1 MANIYSQKQ
10 KWKFV
15 LLILAFSIGI
25 ASLLYTNILV
35 RRLAAEERKSVE
47 IWAKATRELAKSDL
61 EDDVSFMNEVIIRN
75 NTIPVIL
82 TDENFNIHYV
92 RNLDEE
98 RSGLDSL
105 SLGAKRY
112 NENLSYLQSEL
123 EKMQSKNDPIEIS
136 IVEGT
141 KNYIFYNDSI
151 ILKNLMYYPLIQL
164 AVIILFFLMSYYAFN
179 TSRKAEQNQVWLG
192 MSKETAHQLGTP
204 ISSLLAWVEYL
215 KLKNVDE
222 SIVGEMQKD
231 VSRLETIT
239 ERFSKIGSAP
249 VLSPTNLY
257 EIVVESVNYIKTR
270 TSGEI
275 NYRIIYEDQHEL
287 NLPLNLALFEWVI
300 ENLCKNS
307 ADAME
312 GRGEITLHLQNHLQF
327 VYLDISDTGKGIPK
341 SKFKTVFQ
349 PGYTTKSRG
358 WGLGLSLSKR
368 IIENYHNGKI
378 FVKESSPDRG
388 TTIRIVLKKNS
399 HNGGIGLNV

>member
-15 LLILAFSIGI
+15 LMIAAFAIGI

-82 TDENFNIHYV
+82 TDENFNINYV
-92 RNLDEE
+92 RNLDDE
-98 RSGLDSL
+98 RSGLDSV
-105 SLGAKRY
+105 SLGNRRY
-112 NENLSYLQSEL
+112 HENLSYLQDEL
-123 EKMQSKNDPIEIS
+123 EKMQSKNEPIEIS

-179 TSRKAEQNQVWLG
+179 SSRKAEQNQVWLG

-204 ISSLLAWVEYL
+204 ISSLIAWVEYL
-215 KLKNVDE
+215 KLKQVDD
-222 SIVGEMQKD
+222 SIVTEMQKD

-249 VLSPTNLY
+249 VLSPSNLQ
-257 EIVVESVNYIKTR
+257 EVVIEAVRYIRTR

-275 NYRIIYEDQHEL
+275 NYKITCDDPDDLI
-287 NLPLNLALFEWVI
+287 LPLNLALFEWVI
-300 ENLCKNS
+300 ENICKNS

-312 GRGEITLHLQNHLQF
+312 GRGEISLHIQNHLQF
-327 VYLDISDTGKGIPK
+327 VYLDVHDTGKGIPK
-341 SKFKTVFQ
+341 SRFKTVFQ
-349 PGYTTKSRG
+349 PGFTTKSRG

-378 FVKESSPDRG
+378 FIKDSSPDRG
-388 TTIRIVLKKNS
+388 TTIRIVLKK
-399 HNGGIGLNV
+399 GTQAAGKG